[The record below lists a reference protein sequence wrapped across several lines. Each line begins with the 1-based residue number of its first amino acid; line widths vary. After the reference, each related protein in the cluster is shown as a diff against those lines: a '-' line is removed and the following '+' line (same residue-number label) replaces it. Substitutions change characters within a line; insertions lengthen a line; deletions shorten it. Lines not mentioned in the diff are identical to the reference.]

1 MSIPKRT
8 CTGCFKT
15 KNLTKFGKDKT
26 HSNGRQSRC
35 KNCCNKYRREHYKT
49 EIIPDTTRFKTAKS
63 IAGRKGQV
71 WEFTFEEWS
80 LLVLGDDKRCS
91 YCLGPLPVGG
101 SALDRMDSSK
111 GYIKGNVTPCCKKCN
126 GLKSDAYSYEEFMAV
141 MELLRKMRGLPED
154 AILVL
159 TKSTKIPKKI
169 IYPARKLTPRT
180 KTEDLP
186 VSKSVPTIES
196 ITLPDDIAKAF
207 LWD

>member
-1 MSIPKRT
+1 MTTNRGERDFMSIPNKTCSRCKKLKSLKRY
-8 CTGCFKT
+8 G
-15 KNLTKFGKDKT
+15 LDKA
-26 HSNGRQSRC
+26 HLDGLQSRC
-35 KNCCNKYRREHYKT
+35 KDCCNELRRERYKT

-71 WEFTFEEWS
+71 WELTFEEWS
-80 LLVLGDDKRCS
+80 LLVLGAHKRCS
-91 YCLGPLPVGG
+91 YCLGPLPIGG
-101 SALDRMDSSK
+101 SALDRMDSSQ

-169 IYPARKLTPRT
+169 AYAPR
-180 KTEDLP
+180 DLKP
-186 VSKSVPTIES
+186 LFRY
-196 ITLPDDIAKAF
+196 LPNG
-207 LWD
+207 